1 MNVFIVFG
9 KKSRRRKRGFGV
21 MFIYVEDVDFFMIV
35 FKCYYIGCVFFLD
48 LDIIFLICIRFLN
61 VIKWFD
67 LLIW

>member
-48 LDIIFLICIRFLN
+48 LDIIFLICI
-61 VIKWFD
+61 
-67 LLIW
+67 